1 MPSCLLMR
9 RRSVVPPMP
18 SEVRLESA
26 ELLRNSTPSSGKA
39 ATTLGFSMRMCCGV
53 LRSEQDHKL
62 VAGAA
67 DIACT
72 NGEDGISGARFAQQM
87 FDAFVHRLNVE
98 HVFVAGFANG

>member
-1 MPSCLLMR
+1 M
-9 RRSVVPPMP
+9 
-18 SEVRLESA
+18 
-26 ELLRNSTPSSGKA
+26 
-39 ATTLGFSMRMCCGV
+39 

-72 NGEDGISGARFAQQM
+72 NGEDGIAGARFAQQM

-98 HVFVAGFANG
+98 DVLMAGFANGVSEGLAGHAGDGLLAGGVDVGQDEDVGLIEGTAEIVPEMLGARIAMRLE